1 MKRKCRIVITDEV
14 NCHIVNLTNDHTGYF
29 YEEYGKFAPNYIW
42 NPKYKLGSWDGKI
55 RYFHK
60 TGKTYVNLLEDII
73 PRLIGLGYE
82 IDIDDQRE
90 SPAVFPD
97 DIDDTFFSKR
107 GVVNPDNGEPWIIR
121 DYQVEM
127 VNAMIK
133 SGGGVGIL
141 GTGGGKTSICAAL
154 ALLYEE
160 AADFKSIIIV
170 PDKNLTEQTVEEY
183 QFFNVDVGQY
193 SGDKKDINHK
203 HVVSTWQALKNNPK
217 LIQEFDMIIVD
228 ECHGLKGQ
236 VLTKLLNE
244 YGKNIAYR
252 FGVTGT
258 LPKAETDAMSVKIA
272 VGTVQFTKQA
282 HELIEE
288 DYLATLNIDIYPLE
302 SNFHDKY
309 KEYKEDFQISA
320 TAPKMY
326 TYKQFKTNFFPDYT
340 SEKQYN
346 QNDPDRLNWIA
357 KHIEKKKDAKKGNV
371 LCLVDGVKF
380 GRKLAGMVDGAIF
393 ISGSDKMKAR
403 KEVYDLFKEN
413 DNLVVIATVQIAST
427 GLNIKRI
434 YNMMFI
440 DLGKSF
446 IRVVQT
452 IGRGL
457 RKAVDKDHV
466 DVSDIC
472 SDLKYGRKHML
483 ERIKVYK
490 EAKYKF
496 NKYPIDLS
504 TNYTVYE

>member
-1 MKRKCRIVITDEV
+1 
-14 NCHIVNLTNDHTGYF
+14 
-29 YEEYGKFAPNYIW
+29 
-42 NPKYKLGSWDGKI
+42 
-55 RYFHK
+55 
-60 TGKTYVNLLEDII
+60 
-73 PRLIGLGYE
+73 
-82 IDIDDQRE
+82 
-90 SPAVFPD
+90 
-97 DIDDTFFSKR
+97 
-107 GVVNPDNGEPWIIR
+107 
-121 DYQVEM
+121 
-127 VNAMIK
+127 
-133 SGGGVGIL
+133 
-141 GTGGGKTSICAAL
+141 
-154 ALLYEE
+154 
-160 AADFKSIIIV
+160 
-170 PDKNLTEQTVEEY
+170 
-183 QFFNVDVGQY
+183 
-193 SGDKKDINHK
+193 
-203 HVVSTWQALKNNPK
+203 
-217 LIQEFDMIIVD
+217 
-228 ECHGLKGQ
+228 
-236 VLTKLLNE
+236 
-244 YGKNIAYR
+244 
-252 FGVTGT
+252 
-258 LPKAETDAMSVKIA
+258 MSVKIA